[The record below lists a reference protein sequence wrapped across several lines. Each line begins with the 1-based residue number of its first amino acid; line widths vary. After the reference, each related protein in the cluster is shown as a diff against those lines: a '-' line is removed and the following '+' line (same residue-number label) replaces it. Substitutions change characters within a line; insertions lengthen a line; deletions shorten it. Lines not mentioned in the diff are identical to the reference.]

1 MPKTSMQMGIL
12 RITRRET
19 RMQVGVRMTDI
30 PEKFQRRT
38 FFVFLN
44 WQQRNEGV
52 GENDILV

>member
-1 MPKTSMQMGIL
+1 
-12 RITRRET
+12 
-19 RMQVGVRMTDI
+19 VRMTDI